1 MTFKDCLDMGVDFMD
16 IHSGVIYK
24 IQEYSNAKK
33 LGLPTSGIQVI
44 DTLGNRV
51 GVVEESFLDAY
62 NKK

>member
-1 MTFKDCLDMGVDFMD
+1 MGVDFMD
-16 IHSGVIYK
+16 MHSGVIYK